1 MRKAGILLLTLA
13 ATALAQLPPSPQ
25 EQQAPAKPQP
35 QVALTNLVER
45 KSAPTLPDIYCGG
58 FITNQPL
65 PESSFVAADWGT
77 PHQSKDADRNIIYL
91 TGGSYQEGAR
101 YYIER
106 KLRDP
111 NKYEAFKGQ
120 RGAIRAVGH
129 PYADI
134 ALAKIIAVRGTIG
147 IAVVEF
153 GCDAVSAGDL
163 AVPFVERERPDFKY
177 TGKLDPFVLPSG
189 KITGRIVM
197 ARDFDQVAGT
207 NHEVYLNIGS
217 DQGVKAGDYFYAT
230 RTYEDSRHNEGDNPS
245 FKATVR
251 EDTQDHPPSFP
262 SRRVKELPRR
272 ALAEMMVLHTTPKS
286 STALITYS
294 IEEVVVGDWAEMFEP
309 PPPPVVAA
317 PEPLPPVISCAA
329 SPATVRKGEG
339 SLITC
344 EATSPDNHP
353 LSISFSTSAG
363 NLTPRDNTANLDTA
377 SAEPG
382 PIAVTGTATDDRN
395 LSSNA
400 TATVNVE
407 ALPANPEP
415 TNQVIQFKKGSARVD
430 NAAKA
435 VLDGVALQLQQA
447 ADASSTVVGHSD
459 KGEAKSLANARAN
472 NIKRYLTQKGIDGKR
487 IGTKSG
493 APPSSTG
500 DVWVVPSGATPP
512 GEEAPKP

>member
-1 MRKAGILLLTLA
+1 
-13 ATALAQLPPSPQ
+13 
-25 EQQAPAKPQP
+25 
-35 QVALTNLVER
+35 
-45 KSAPTLPDIYCGG
+45 
-58 FITNQPL
+58 
-65 PESSFVAADWGT
+65 
-77 PHQSKDADRNIIYL
+77 
-91 TGGSYQEGAR
+91 
-101 YYIER
+101 
-106 KLRDP
+106 
-111 NKYEAFKGQ
+111 
-120 RGAIRAVGH
+120 
-129 PYADI
+129 
-134 ALAKIIAVRGTIG
+134 
-147 IAVVEF
+147 
-153 GCDAVSAGDL
+153 
-163 AVPFVERERPDFKY
+163 
-177 TGKLDPFVLPSG
+177 
-189 KITGRIVM
+189 
-197 ARDFDQVAGT
+197 
-207 NHEVYLNIGS
+207 
-217 DQGVKAGDYFYAT
+217 VKAGDYFYAT
-230 RTYEDSRHNEGDNPS
+230 RTYEDSLHNEGDNPS
-245 FKATVR
+245 FHATMQD
-251 EDTQDHPPSFP
+251 DTQDHPPTFSTL
-262 SRRVKELPRR
+262 RIHELPRR

-286 STALITYS
+286 STAIITYA
-294 IEEVVVGDWAEMFEP
+294 IEEVLVGDWAEAFEP

-317 PEPLPPVISCAA
+317 PEPMPPVISCAA

-382 PIAVTGTATDDRN
+382 AITVTGTATDDRN

-400 TATVNVE
+400 AATVNVE

-435 VLDGVALQLQQA
+435 VLDGVALQLNQA
-447 ADASSTVVGHSD
+447 ADANSTVVGHSQ
-459 KGEAKSLANARAN
+459 KGEAKSLATARAN

-493 APPSSTG
+493 EPASSTG